1 MEMLFDKRFG
11 SLEEE
16 IIKEEQTFIKAVGDF
31 LANAFEVGFCLLGFT
46 RSTRPR
52 NLKFFNNF
60 DMMYEYAELFIR
72 RRIKDLEEKS

>member
-1 MEMLFDKRFG
+1 MFDKRFG

>member
-1 MEMLFDKRFG
+1 MLFDKRFG

-31 LANAFEVGFCLLGFT
+31 LANAFKVGFCLLGFT